1 MLGHMVRDSRTMNI
15 TWDMGARFFDVR
27 EAVVMKCSFSK

>member
-1 MLGHMVRDSRTMNI
+1 MLGHMVRDSGIIYI

-27 EAVVMKCSFSK
+27 EAVVMKCSFSN